1 MKLIEHLLLI
11 GYIVN
16 HRILHSNFCFESNQN
31 EQHKMKIIN
40 HHESIEV
47 TIYSNDASISS
58 DYELYIKG

>member
-31 EQHKMKIIN
+31 EQHEMKKIN

-47 TIYSNDASISS
+47 TIQVLISS
-58 DYELYIKG
+58 DYDLDIKG